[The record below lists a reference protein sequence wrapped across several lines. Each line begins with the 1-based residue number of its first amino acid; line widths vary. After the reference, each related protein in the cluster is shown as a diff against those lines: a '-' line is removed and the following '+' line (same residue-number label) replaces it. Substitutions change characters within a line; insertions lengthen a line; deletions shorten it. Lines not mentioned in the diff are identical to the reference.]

1 MKRKTIIDGIVRIL
15 GTALALAAFYGLFSA
30 FVVMARDAGEPERRE
45 VVIDLPGAG
54 APVAEDAEFVT
65 DINVGD
71 IEIYREGDGPAPAWY
86 RPDEA
91 MAAEWSA
98 EVKDAF
104 DAGLESERNEKNEAF
119 LLDVPMDAEF
129 QAYLHGLCT
138 EYGVP
143 YTLAVA
149 VIEAESTYRADV
161 ISDDGDYGLMQINW
175 RCLSWL
181 SDELGITDFLDAR
194 QNARAGVY
202 ILGLYYRQ
210 YGAESGTLMAYNMG
224 QAAAEELFARGVYE
238 TDYSRRVIS
247 IRWRIEN
254 GGAE

>member
-1 MKRKTIIDGIVRIL
+1 MKRKTILDGIVRIL
-15 GTALALAAFYGLFSA
+15 GTAVALAAFYGLFSA
-30 FVVMARDAGEPERRE
+30 FVVMARDAGETERRE

-71 IEIYREGDGPAPAWY
+71 IEIYREGDGPAPVWY
-86 RPDEA
+86 DPTEP

-98 EVKDAF
+98 ETCQQLA
-104 DAGLESERNEKNEAF
+104 ESWQI
-119 LLDVPMDAEF
+119 LDVPLDEDF
-129 QAYLHGLCT
+129 QIYLHGLCE

-202 ILGLYYRQ
+202 ILGMYYRQ

-224 QAAAEELFARGVYE
+224 QAAAERLFAAGVYE

-254 GGAE
+254 GGVE